1 MISQAFLG
9 GGCFWCLEGIFKEL
23 EGVDKV
29 VSGYMGGH
37 IPNPSYEQ
45 VCLGNTGHAE
55 VIKVNYHADV
65 IDYQKLLRVFFSIHD
80 PTTINRQGNDIGP
93 QYRSVVFFESE
104 EEKSLIQKVIHNL
117 ENKKLFANAIVT
129 EIVPAATFYQAEGYH
144 QDYLQ
149 NNSWQPYCQMV
160 INPKLQKF
168 REQWSALLRE

>member
-1 MISQAFLG
+1 
-9 GGCFWCLEGIFKEL
+9 
-23 EGVDKV
+23 
-29 VSGYMGGH
+29 MGGH

-149 NNSWQPYCQMV
+149 
-160 INPKLQKF
+160 K
-168 REQWSALLRE
+168 